1 MKGLFSSLHRTS
13 TRTGLRLTIF
23 PTVAFFPL
31 TRPNITAQ
39 KHIFFQQNFWSGI
52 FFSEVVKH
60 PLFSFRDGRNLPPV
74 GLRVVVVVLR
84 VTVVVDGR
92 HDRRLHLLV
101 VDLLPVDRLEPSV
114 PLHVVWTEIDRTV
127 CVKQIIRTRVKD
139 YYSLFDLLVPSPYSY
154 NTFTLRWRCLN

>member
-1 MKGLFSSLHRTS
+1 MWKAYLAVCFGHLQEQVLGWHFSNCSFLSPNPTKHNS
-13 TRTGLRLTIF
+13 TKTH
-23 PTVAFFPL
+23 FFSTKFL
-31 TRPNITAQ
+31 VGN
-39 KHIFFQQNFWSGI
+39 